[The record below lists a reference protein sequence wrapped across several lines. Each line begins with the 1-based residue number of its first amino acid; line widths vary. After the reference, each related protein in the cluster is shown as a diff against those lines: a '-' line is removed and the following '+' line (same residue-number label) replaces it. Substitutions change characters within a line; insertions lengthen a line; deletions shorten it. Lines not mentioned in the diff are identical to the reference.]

1 MLIQRINHFSR
12 LVIAITIISAISAC
26 SSSGPVEL
34 KLQGDANPILNR
46 DRTGKSLSLVLH
58 IYQLKNAEEFNR
70 LTFDTVSSGK
80 TPTELLGNALVTH
93 SEFVL
98 LPGKINSLPITL
110 QTDAQFIGVVGFFRK
125 PDTQFWR
132 ALISGQALRDSKELT
147 IKAQDC
153 YLQIVKPKTQLIPGQ
168 PTTLKADCGIS
179 PAKTNTRNK

>member
-1 MLIQRINHFSR
+1 MNNSLRLI
-12 LVIAITIISAISAC
+12 LALAIITTLNAC

-34 KLQGDANPILNR
+34 KLQGDANPLLNR
-46 DRTGKSLSLVLH
+46 DSSGKSLSLVLH
-58 IYQLKNAEEFNR
+58 IYQLKSVEEFNR

-98 LPGKINSLPITL
+98 LPGKSNTLPITL
-110 QTDAQFIGVVGFFRK
+110 QAETQFVGVVGFFRK
-125 PDTQFWR
+125 PDAQFWR

-153 YLQIVKPKTQLIPGQ
+153 YLQIIKPKTQLIPGQ
-168 PTTLKADCGIS
+168 PATLKADCGIS